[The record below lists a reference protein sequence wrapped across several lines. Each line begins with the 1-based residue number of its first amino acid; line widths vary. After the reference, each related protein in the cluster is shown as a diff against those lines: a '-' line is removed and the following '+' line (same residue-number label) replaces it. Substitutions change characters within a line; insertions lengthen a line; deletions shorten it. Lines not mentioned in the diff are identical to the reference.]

1 MNELSGLSSLYS
13 NALSQ
18 MNGSAGATQ
27 KASVSGEETEAFSNV
42 FTDALQSLEQKQTD
56 STQAV
61 EALVDGSA
69 DDLHT
74 VMMKTTEAQLSLE
87 VAVQLRNRGLEA
99 YNEIKNMQF

>member
-1 MNELSGLSSLYS
+1 M
-13 NALSQ
+13 Q
-18 MNGSAGATQ
+18 T
-27 KASVSGEETEAFSNV
+27 
-42 FTDALQSLEQKQTD
+42 LESKQAD